1 MKKLEVRYSSLR
13 LAFLMFGLLFYLK
26 LFDFFIV
33 LLNGRRGL
41 SMDQELEG
49 NAVNQICGLL
59 TLLVPA
65 WLFIRQRI
73 FQRRSFY
80 RDNPMMLCFLACLLL
95 SVFWSYEPWLSF
107 RRFVALLGVVCFA
120 GFAVY
125 NYSLE
130 RLALLIGCTIGF
142 LSLLGLV
149 FALVSPELVFHG
161 DGFRG
166 GAFRGVFGEKN
177 AAARLNALAVTLL
190 LPAMGQRN
198 RWALLAGGCA
208 LLAIALARSA
218 TGVVLVCAGVASY
231 WYFLTLIR
239 LRINR
244 SRSVLVTSTLIYL
257 LICLSLYANYHLF
270 LELLGRDGSLTDRT
284 RIWALLMPSIEEELL
299 RGYGFGAYW
308 ASSAA
313 DFFLRRWGYVGNAH
327 SGYLETLLNGGLI
340 HLGALILLFAAA
352 LHKHFIALRQQPVA
366 PLHACALVL
375 LGMFILSNY
384 VAYVVPN
391 HRSGEFLVFCVLA
404 LSLRP
409 SRAGLMARSTLP
421 ASGMHWRPSP

>member
-1 MKKLEVRYSSLR
+1 R

-41 SMDQELEG
+41 SMEQELEG

-107 RRFVALLGVVCFA
+107 RRFVALLGVVFFA

-125 NYSLE
+125 NYPLE

-149 FALVSPELVFHG
+149 FALVSPELVFYA
-161 DGFRG
+161 DGARA

-177 AAARLNALAVTLL
+177 AAARINAVAILLL
-190 LPAMGQRN
+190 LPAIRRRN
-198 RWALLAGGCA
+198 RWALLAGFFA
-208 LLAIALARSA
+208 LVAIALGRSA
-218 TGVVLVCAGVASY
+218 TGLVLVCAGVASY

-239 LRINR
+239 LRLHR
-244 SRSVLVTSTLIYL
+244 SRSVLVTSTLVY
-257 LICLSLYANYHLF
+257 
-270 LELLGRDGSLTDRT
+270 
-284 RIWALLMPSIEEELL
+284 
-299 RGYGFGAYW
+299 
-308 ASSAA
+308 
-313 DFFLRRWGYVGNAH
+313 
-327 SGYLETLLNGGLI
+327 
-340 HLGALILLFAAA
+340 
-352 LHKHFIALRQQPVA
+352 
-366 PLHACALVL
+366 
-375 LGMFILSNY
+375 
-384 VAYVVPN
+384 
-391 HRSGEFLVFCVLA
+391 
-404 LSLRP
+404 
-409 SRAGLMARSTLP
+409 
-421 ASGMHWRPSP
+421 